1 MQPYRGPRAVAPNK
15 EGGDPRGNGRR
26 PQSPEMARTYEVYV
40 TLAPPMITWN
50 DITDLKEPS
59 GDDIW
64 ITEAGLDFIH
74 HIPGLPRKYIGE
86 EAAGFALYV
95 RGVPFELSTTEFRD
109 IFVPFGRVIKS
120 PTLIST
126 TSKHTFRWVIMK
138 HADDA
143 MDALNALHGSLHKSG
158 FPLSVSKAWRTGDIL
173 IATGGYRLQNPTAKA
188 PAKNEN
194 PSSIHGHPSPPPP
207 AQVKN
212 SLPAIPKVQNS
223 AARKLQQPAVA
234 LAEKGQA
241 STPFVGPSTKNAST
255 QTAST
260 KTASTQT
267 AWTQTESTQTASAQT
282 TSTPTVVDPA
292 QPAKPS
298 SWANIASS
306 SDPKTTIID
315 LHPQQRKTSQPTRRL
330 NPIGRIPQVVDTS
343 EEPLCDQ
350 MRVIFLLNLPQHL
363 TLLDVSNAV
372 CEGPLAKIQFGS
384 DQDSNTRFCGI
395 VFQYATDADVFF
407 HAMQKERRESRP
419 ERFRFIVEVVRGD
432 PLPADESIKAMGA
445 PMFATRRLTI
455 VKGKFFFIFGERH
468 LKELC
473 NKVAGEEN
481 VQLVWLYNGGNATVV
496 FADVASAIKVKEDLD
511 QKASTLKGGDG
522 YHSHLPVVWKGLQT
536 TFSKDPCTHHL
547 DLKTAMH
554 D

>member
-1 MQPYRGPRAVAPNK
+1 MQPYRGQRAVAPNK
-15 EGGDPRGNGRR
+15 EGGDPLGNGRP

-50 DITDLKEPS
+50 DLTDLKEPS

-74 HIPGLPRKYIGE
+74 HIPGLPPKYIGE
-86 EAAGFALYV
+86 EAAGLALYV

-126 TSKHTFRWVIMK
+126 TSQHTFRWVIMK

-143 MDALNALHGSLHKSG
+143 MDALNALHGSLHESG
-158 FPLSVSKAWRTGDIL
+158 SPLSISKAWRTGDIL

-188 PAKNEN
+188 PAENEN
-194 PSSIHGHPSPPPP
+194 PSSIHGHPSPPLP

-212 SLPAIPKVQNS
+212 SLPAIPKAKNS
-223 AARKLQQPAVA
+223 AAPKPQQPAVD
-234 LAEKGQA
+234 LAEKEKGPA
-241 STPFVGPSTKNAST
+241 PFLRPSTQNAST
-255 QTAST
+255 QTT
-260 KTASTQT
+260 PTLTTPTLTTPTLTTPTQ
-267 AWTQTESTQTASAQT
+267 
-282 TSTPTVVDPA
+282 TVVDLTL
-292 QPAKPS
+292 PAKPS

-306 SDPKTTIID
+306 SDPKTTIIN
-315 LHPQQRKTSQPTRRL
+315 LHPQRKTSQPMRRL
-330 NPIGRIPQVVDTS
+330 TPTGRIPQVVDTS

-350 MRVIFLLNLPQHL
+350 MRLIFLLNLPQHL
-363 TLLDVSNAV
+363 TLVDVSKAV
-372 CEGPLAKIQFGS
+372 CEGPLNKIQFGF
-384 DQDSNTRFCGI
+384 DQDSNARFCGI
-395 VFQYATDADVFF
+395 IFQHATDADVFF
-407 HAMQKERRESRP
+407 HVLQKERRESRP
-419 ERFRFIVEVVRGD
+419 ERFRFIVDVVRGE
-432 PLPADESIKAMGA
+432 PLPVDESIKAMGA
-445 PMFATRRLTI
+445 PTFATRRLTI

-468 LKELC
+468 LKDLC
-473 NKVAGEEN
+473 VKIAGEEN

-511 QKASTLKGGDG
+511 QKASTLNGGDG
-522 YHSHLPVVWKGLQT
+522 YYSHLPVIWKGLQT
-536 TFSKDPCTHHL
+536 TFSKDPCTHLL